1 MNMDSKPL
9 LIEKGTKYF
18 LQETLRN
25 CNKKRTVYYNNITNL
40 GLLLGFLL
48 ILGGIMIYKYKT
60 RPNKEA
66 KKKKEKLKQT
76 YILTKIQ
83 SLTDAKNQQQSQSI
97 TNLPKFESDF
107 GKLHERCIKENNI
120 KNLKAIV
127 VMYLGGHPE
136 YVKNFYNLKRKYK

>member
-1 MNMDSKPL
+1 MDSKPL

-66 KKKKEKLKQT
+66 KKRKEKLKQT

-83 SLTDAKNQQQSQSI
+83 SLIDAKNQQQSQSI

-107 GKLHERCIKENNI
+107 GKLHE
-120 KNLKAIV
+120 
-127 VMYLGGHPE
+127 
-136 YVKNFYNLKRKYK
+136 NFFKT

>member
-1 MNMDSKPL
+1 MDSKPL

-18 LQETLRN
+18 LRETLRN

-83 SLTDAKNQQQSQSI
+83 SLIDAKNQQQSQSI

-107 GKLHERCIKENNI
+107 GKLHE
-120 KNLKAIV
+120 
-127 VMYLGGHPE
+127 
-136 YVKNFYNLKRKYK
+136 NFFKT

>member
-1 MNMDSKPL
+1 MDSKPL

-25 CNKKRTVYYNNITNL
+25 CNKKRTEYYNNITNL

-83 SLTDAKNQQQSQSI
+83 SLIDAKNQQQSQSI

-107 GKLHERCIKENNI
+107 GKLHE
-120 KNLKAIV
+120 
-127 VMYLGGHPE
+127 
-136 YVKNFYNLKRKYK
+136 NFFKT